1 VRQRALP
8 QIHVGAAAAPSPI
21 YEGPPP
27 NNMTVVDDL
36 NISFGVRE
44 ITLDANT
51 GMRLNGLPLK
61 MRGFCD
67 HSSFGGVGAAVPDRV
82 QLFHAQ
88 ALRAAGGEPSP
99 SRA

>member
-1 VRQRALP
+1 MRQRALP

-21 YEGPPP
+21 PK
-27 NNMTVVDDL
+27 NMTVDDL
-36 NISFGVRE
+36 NITFGVRE
-44 ITLDANT
+44 VTLDANT